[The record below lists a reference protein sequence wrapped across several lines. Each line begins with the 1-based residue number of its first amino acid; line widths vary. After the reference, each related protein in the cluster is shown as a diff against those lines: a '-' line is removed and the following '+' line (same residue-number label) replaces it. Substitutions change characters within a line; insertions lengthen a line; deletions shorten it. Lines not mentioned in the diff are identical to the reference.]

1 MVAFNFIARFS
12 FLVTLSANIIFT
24 FVPNPELIT
33 TVAGYIELGRR
44 LVWNMLRIENE
55 QIKNNFFFQIRTD
68 YEKN

>member
-24 FVPNPELIT
+24 FVPNPEIIT
-33 TVAGYIELGRR
+33 TVAAYIELGRR